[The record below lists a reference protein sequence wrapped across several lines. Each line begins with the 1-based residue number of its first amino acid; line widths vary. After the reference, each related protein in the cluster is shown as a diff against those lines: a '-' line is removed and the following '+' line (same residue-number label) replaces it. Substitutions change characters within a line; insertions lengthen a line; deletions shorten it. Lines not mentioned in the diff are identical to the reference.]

1 MDVENNTP
9 PATPKETRL
18 EVVKMPDH
26 KPVMTYII
34 LGITVIIY
42 ILQMVTFYWLNVD
55 ILAALGGKINNAILA
70 GQLWRLFTP
79 ILLHHQELF
88 FHILFNMY
96 FLAVVGPRLEKFT
109 NHLPFLLLYIL
120 AGFSGNVFSFLF
132 SPNDSLGASS
142 SLYGLMGAQMIFV
155 LHNRSFLVDNGKA
168 ALQNILMLIVI
179 NVAISFFFIAVDN
192 WAHIGGLAGGT
203 LFAWFGGPKLDLEE
217 ISFPRFKLVDARTWG
232 ERLLGATLVLL
243 IFGGFAALK
252 ITGIAF

>member
-1 MDVENNTP
+1 MDTENNFP
-9 PATPKETRL
+9 SAAPETRL
-18 EVVKMPDH
+18 EVVKMPDY

-42 ILQMVTFYWLNVD
+42 TLQMASSYWLDID
-55 ILAALGGKINNAILA
+55 ILAVFGSKINDAILA
-70 GQLWRLFTP
+70 GQFWRLLTP
-79 ILLHHQELF
+79 MLLHHQELF

-96 FLAVVGPRLEKFT
+96 FLAVIGPRLEKFT

-132 SPNDSLGASS
+132 SPANSLGAST

-168 ALQNILMLIVI
+168 ALQNILVLIGI
-179 NVAISFFFIAVDN
+179 NVAISFFFIAADN
-192 WAHIGGLAGGT
+192 WGHIGGLVGGT

-217 ISFPRFKLVDARTWG
+217 ISFPRFQLVDVRTWG
-232 ERLLGATLVLL
+232 ERLLGAALVLL
-243 IFGGFAALK
+243 IFGGFAVLK